1 MNEGKYVFAQIVT
14 FLPAR
19 IFDRCTALYKG
30 NKWIKHFSCW
40 NQLLS
45 MMFGQ
50 LSGRQSLRDL
60 IVTLGAHST
69 KYYHLGLGRNISR
82 SNLAS
87 ANEQRD
93 FRIYETFAYEMI
105 SIARHCVIDE
115 SDFPLAI
122 SGNVYAFD
130 STTIDLCLDVF
141 WWATFRTT
149 KGAIKI
155 HTLYDVKTSIPA
167 FIDITEGSVHDVNA
181 LDVLA
186 YEVGGFYIMDKAY
199 IDYKRLH
206 FIHQSLAFFVTR
218 AKDNFKFRRISSSKT
233 EKSKGIICDQIVK
246 LTGYKSFKS
255 YPENL
260 RRIKYF
266 DSEEKTTFVFLTNNF
281 TQNASDITLL
291 YKYRWRVEL
300 FFKWIKQHL
309 KINSFWGTSFNAVKT
324 QVYVAIITYTLVAII
339 KSKLKT
345 NRSTYEILQIL
356 SVSLFDKTHLHTL
369 LQSAIPQDVKEQKC
383 EQLKFDLI

>member
-1 MNEGKYVFAQIVT
+1 
-14 FLPAR
+14 
-19 IFDRCTALYKG
+19 
-30 NKWIKHFSCW
+30 
-40 NQLLS
+40 

-69 KYYHLGLGRNISR
+69 KYYHLGLGKNVSR
-82 SNLAS
+82 SNLAR

-93 FRIYETFAYEMI
+93 YQIYETFAYEMI

-130 STTIDLCLDVF
+130 STTIDLCLNVF

-167 FIDITEGSVHDVNA
+167 FIDITEGSVHDVNG
-181 LDVLA
+181 LDVLT
-186 YEVGGFYIMDKAY
+186 YEVGAFYIMDKAY
-199 IDYKRLH
+199 IDYKRLYT
-206 FIHQSLAFFVTR
+206 IHQSLAFFVTR
-218 AKDNFKFRRISSSKT
+218 AKDNFKFKRIGSSKSD
-233 EKSKGIICDQIVK
+233 KSKGIICDQIVK
-246 LTGYKSFKS
+246 LTGYKSLKS

-260 RRIKYF
+260 RRIKYY
-266 DSEEKTTFVFLTNNF
+266 DSEEKNTFVFLTDNF
-281 TQNASDITLL
+281 TQDASDITLL

-300 FFKWIKQHL
+300 FFKWVKQHL

-324 QVYVAIITYTLVAII
+324 QVYIAIITYTLVAII

-356 SVSLFDKTHLHTL
+356 SASLFDKTHLNKL
-369 LQSAIPQDVKEQKC
+369 LQSTFCQDVKELKC
-383 EQLKFDLI
+383 EQLKLNLI

>member
-1 MNEGKYVFAQIVT
+1 MNDGKYVFAQIVT

-19 IFDRCTALYKG
+19 VFDRCTAKFKG
-30 NKWIKHFSCW
+30 NKWVKHFSCW

-69 KYYHLGLGRNISR
+69 KYYHLGLGKNISR

-93 FRIYETFAYEMI
+93 FQIYETFAYEMI
-105 SIARHCVIDE
+105 SIARHCVFEE

-181 LDVLA
+181 LDVLI

-218 AKDNFKFRRISSSKT
+218 AKDNFKFQRISSSKT

-246 LTGYKSFKS
+246 LTAYKSFRS

-266 DSEEKTTFVFLTNNF
+266 DSEEMNTFVFLTNNF

-324 QVYVAIITYTLVAII
+324 QVYIAIITYTLVAII

-345 NRSTYEILQIL
+345 SRSTYEILQIL
-356 SVSLFDKTHLHTL
+356 SVSLFDKTHLHKL
-369 LQSAIPQDVKEQKC
+369 LQSPIYQDVKEQKC
-383 EQLKFDLI
+383 QQLKFDLI

>member
-1 MNEGKYVFAQIVT
+1 MNDGKYVFAQIVT

-19 IFDRCTALYKG
+19 VFDRCTSQFNG

-69 KYYHLGLGRNISR
+69 KYYHLGLGKNISR

-93 FRIYETFAYEMI
+93 FQIYETFAYEMI

-130 STTIDLCLDVF
+130 STTIDLCLNVF

-181 LDVLA
+181 LDVLT
-186 YEVGGFYIMDKAY
+186 YEVGAFYIMDKAY

-218 AKDNFKFRRISSSKT
+218 AKGNFKFKRISSSKT
-233 EKSKGIICDQIVK
+233 EKSRGIICDQIVK

-266 DSEEKTTFVFLTNNF
+266 DSEERITFVFLTNNF
-281 TQNASDITLL
+281 TQNASDVTLL

-324 QVYVAIITYTLVAII
+324 QVYIAIITYTLVAII

-345 NRSTYEILQIL
+345 GRSTYEILQIL
-356 SVSLFDKTHLHTL
+356 SVSLFDKTHLHKL
-369 LQSAIPQDVKEQKC
+369 LQSPIYQDVKDQKS
-383 EQLKFDLI
+383 EQLKLDLI

>member
-1 MNEGKYVFAQIVT
+1 MEFGYFELKFGINDGKYVFAQIVT

-19 IFDRCTALYKG
+19 IFDRCTAQFNG
-30 NKWIKHFSCW
+30 NKWVKHFSCW

-50 LSGRQSLRDL
+50 LSSRQSLRDL

-69 KYYHLGLGRNISR
+69 KYYHLGLGKNVSR
-82 SNLAS
+82 SNLAG

-93 FRIYETFAYEMI
+93 YQIYETFAYEMI
-105 SIARHCVIDE
+105 SIARNCVIDE

-130 STTIDLCLDVF
+130 STTIDLCLNVF

-167 FIDITEGSVHDVNA
+167 FIDITQGSVHDVKA
-181 LDVLA
+181 LDVLT

-199 IDYKRLH
+199 IDYKRLYT
-206 FIHQSLAFFVTR
+206 IHQSLAFFVTR
-218 AKDNFKFRRISSSKT
+218 AKDNFKFKRISSSKPD
-233 EKSKGIICDQIVK
+233 KSKGIVCDQIVK
-246 LTGYKSFKS
+246 LTGYKSLKS

-260 RRIKYF
+260 RRIKYY
-266 DSEEKTTFVFLTNNF
+266 DSEEKNTFVFLTDNF
-281 TQNASDITLL
+281 TQDASDITLL

-300 FFKWIKQHL
+300 FL
-309 KINSFWGTSFNAVKT
+309 NG
-324 QVYVAIITYTLVAII
+324 
-339 KSKLKT
+339 
-345 NRSTYEILQIL
+345 
-356 SVSLFDKTHLHTL
+356 
-369 LQSAIPQDVKEQKC
+369 
-383 EQLKFDLI
+383 